1 VTAKNEQEPT
11 VLIGYD
17 CSGALHPR
25 WLRVNFCHQI
35 SNTRT
40 SRALLPGRY
49 LTQLIRGITL
59 SAMRQVLTCPR
70 CDSVVREPSIWTS
83 SYHCEQHGD
92 VHPLRSALSPSQEG
106 LDGVLRGAHVP
117 VWVPWP
123 LPQGWLVTGFA
134 ACGDERTG
142 TRGCSVALSGP
153 NPVGEG
159 PAEMMLIS
167 EEPGVGLG
175 ARFAGLG
182 GTDPGV
188 QFASGPPAGAV
199 EFGNHEFPVW
209 NVETKGRAAFAG
221 EVSGYWLWLVLWPDI
236 AGMLLVEPLPLR
248 DLRDPGQDLDLPFG
262 APSPQLPG

>member
-1 VTAKNEQEPT
+1 V
-11 VLIGYD
+11 Y
-17 CSGALHPR
+17 
-25 WLRVNFCHQI
+25 
-35 SNTRT
+35 
-40 SRALLPGRY
+40 
-49 LTQLIRGITL
+49 
-59 SAMRQVLTCPR
+59 
-70 CDSVVREPSIWTS
+70 
-83 SYHCEQHGD
+83 
-92 VHPLRSALSPSQEG
+92 PLRSALSPSQEG
-106 LDGVLRGAHVP
+106 LDGVLRGAEVP

-134 ACGDERTG
+134 AAGDERTG

-188 QFASGPPAGAV
+188 KFAAGPPAGAV

-236 AGMLLVEPLPLR
+236 AGMVLVEPLPLR